1 MSTTGDRT
9 GGMPDPFQFWRDIY
23 SKNEA
28 TWGKMLEQNMGTE
41 AFAQMI
47 GQTLDA
53 YVSFQQALRE
63 SMNRYLETM
72 NLPSRDDF
80 GRLGAQLVALEAKI
94 DALDEKLDDLGD
106 RLKTRDGRIEELIR
120 RLDEQDSKMVE
131 LNETLEVRDRKVEEM
146 LERFVAPQTE
156 GPAATAARSRSR
168 PSTRKR
174 EDNA

>member
-23 SKNEA
+23 SQNET

-80 GRLGAQLVALEAKI
+80 GRIGAQIVALETKI
-94 DALDEKLDDLGD
+94 DAVDEKLEDLQD
-106 RLKTRDGRIEELIR
+106 RLAARDRMLEELVK
-120 RLDEQDSKMVE
+120 RLEEQDDKLDT
-131 LNETLEVRDRKVEEM
+131 LNDGLRVRDRKVEDM
-146 LERFVAPQTE
+146 LGRFVAPQT
-156 GPAATAARSRSR
+156 GSAQGTTGSARSTSM
-168 PSTRKR
+168 KR
-174 EDNA
+174 EDKS